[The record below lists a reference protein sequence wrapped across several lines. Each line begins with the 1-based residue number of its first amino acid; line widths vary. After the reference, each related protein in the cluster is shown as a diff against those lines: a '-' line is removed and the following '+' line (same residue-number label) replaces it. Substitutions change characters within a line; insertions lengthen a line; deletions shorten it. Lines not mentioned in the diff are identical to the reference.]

1 MSKGYIKFWGV
12 RGSNPTPDKDKVE
25 FGGDTSCVEVRTSN
39 NDLIIL
45 DMGSGIRNLG
55 KDLIKEENSPKTIH
69 IFLSHFHFDHIMGFL
84 VFPPLFNESYT
95 INIYGYNKH
104 TSTQNFSDKIMDS
117 TFWPVGLD
125 ILKAKINF
133 IDLDGEPFKI
143 NETTSLT
150 YKYHPHPGTA
160 TSYKINVDGTT
171 ILYTTDCEHPDNK
184 FNQNVIDLANNSDF
198 LIHDSHFTPEDLI
211 THKGWGH
218 SSWETTA
225 NLAKTAN
232 IKQAILYHFNPLY
245 TDVELL
251 KIESQAKS
259 IFENTIAA
267 KQGLKI
273 NF

>member
-12 RGSNPTPDKDKVE
+12 RGSNPTPDKDKVD
-25 FGGDTSCVEVRTSN
+25 FGGDTSCVEIRTVH

-55 KDLIKEENSPKTIH
+55 KELLKEKNSPKIIN

-84 VFPPLFNESYT
+84 IFPPLFNDSYT
-95 INIYGYNKH
+95 INIHGYNKH
-104 TSTQNFSDKIMDS
+104 TSTKDFTNKIMDS

-143 NETTSLT
+143 NQTSSLT
-150 YKYHPHPGTA
+150 YKHHPHPGTA
-160 TSYKINVDGTT
+160 TSYKLNVDGKT
-171 ILYTTDCEHPDNK
+171 ILYTTDCEHPNHK
-184 FNQNVIDLANNSDF
+184 FNQNVLDLAINSDF
-198 LIHDSHFTPEDLI
+198 LIHDSHFTPEDLA

-218 SSWETTA
+218 SSWKTTVD
-225 NLAKTAN
+225 LAKAAN
-232 IKQAILYHFNPLY
+232 INQAILYHFNPLY
-245 TDVELL
+245 SDKELL
-251 KIESQAKS
+251 KIESQAQN